1 MSSTVAIIGRP
12 NVGKSTLFNRLTGTR
27 HALVADIAGT
37 TRDRREGLVE
47 LDDLSFTL
55 IDTAG
60 LEQADNAT
68 LEGRMFLQTRAAI
81 DEADVLLMMVD
92 ARAGIIP
99 EDEHF
104 VAMVRESGKPV
115 LLLVN
120 KAEGRGGIDG
130 ALEAYSLGLGDP
142 VVISAEHGQGIG
154 ELFDRLLPYL
164 EEVGE
169 QAQTSEVQMAVVGR
183 PNAGKST
190 FINAILGE
198 DRLLTGPEAGITRDA
213 IAVPFTFENTQMKL
227 IDTAGMRK
235 KARIH
240 EKLESLAVSDAR
252 RAIQFAHV
260 VVLMVDATQ
269 PLEKQDNQIASL
281 IAEEGRAM
289 VLALNKWDLVPGDER
304 KALLEE
310 VAFQVNKVMPQ
321 FKGLPIVTVCAE
333 KNKGLEDV
341 LKAALTQ
348 YELWNRRIA
357 TGELNR
363 WLEDIT
369 ERHTPP
375 LVKGKRLKIKYIT
388 QANTR
393 PPSFALFVNQ
403 AKGLNESYRR
413 YLVNHL
419 REAFG
424 LPGIPIRL
432 MARSAKNPYA
442 EKA

>member
-1 MSSTVAIIGRP
+1 
-12 NVGKSTLFNRLTGTR
+12 
-27 HALVADIAGT
+27 
-37 TRDRREGLVE
+37 
-47 LDDLSFTL
+47 
-55 IDTAG
+55 
-60 LEQADNAT
+60 
-68 LEGRMFLQTRAAI
+68 
-81 DEADVLLMMVD
+81 
-92 ARAGIIP
+92 
-99 EDEHF
+99 
-104 VAMVRESGKPV
+104 
-115 LLLVN
+115 
-120 KAEGRGGIDG
+120 
-130 ALEAYSLGLGDP
+130 
-142 VVISAEHGQGIG
+142 
-154 ELFDRLLPYL
+154 
-164 EEVGE
+164 
-169 QAQTSEVQMAVVGR
+169 MAVVGR